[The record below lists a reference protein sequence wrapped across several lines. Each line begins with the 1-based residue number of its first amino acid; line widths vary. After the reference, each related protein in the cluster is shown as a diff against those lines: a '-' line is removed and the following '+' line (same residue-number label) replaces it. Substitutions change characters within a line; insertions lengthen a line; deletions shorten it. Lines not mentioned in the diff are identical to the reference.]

1 MPLMPTCM
9 IFDHE
14 EEIPGF
20 VNGCCLVCGKP
31 VKTKR
36 AQKSHSRT
44 FHLRQDVW
52 SNVVETRPFPCPDC
66 PYRAA
71 QDITL
76 RSHIWAK
83 HTHEKPYVCKVCGH
97 ATANAGGMTRHRQ
110 KHGKT
115 TERIY
120 EEDDTS
126 EREQPAAGHA
136 GPSRATRSA
145 KRYTPYTKQ
154 AARKPKATKKATSS
168 ENYAEESPR
177 PLSPTYEA
185 QPVQQKDVYYEV
197 HPSQYEQNQYCNT
210 PANSYP
216 PTAPANSYNTNAPT
230 NSYYPQAT
238 PVYPPVPLPTY
249 NAPAPACNQ
258 QTPVYPPAAYCN
270 NNYAPATAPNTTYA
284 SSSSFNQASS
294 SSSSSYIAED
304 SSVPQ
309 LTASDIKF
317 AGISFPAGA
326 NQQVIAYEV
335 LPAAHVDAYPAA
347 QTDAFPAIQIDAF
360 SAAAELEV
368 SASWYYAQESSP
380 YNAQESCPYNTS
392 SSPNDTSPYNTS
404 SPLENLT
411 LDATASSPEEY
422 GFPATPTAPAA
433 LNFAQEPLIAQTK
446 QQSFVDLAQQ
456 PLLDVVA
463 QQQFLDLAQQQS
475 LLDLAQQ
482 QSLLD
487 LAHQKS
493 SPEPMIDFSQ
503 DSMLDLSLD
512 FSQQSTFDFSMLDST
527 QQPYIDFSQLELDFS
542 KMGGLEFSNMGDL
555 DPDFGNYSPESN
567 APYTSSASYS
577 SPQSNP
583 PPTKEELGW
592 LFDEFIVAGPM
603 ATRMQ
608 SDSLLGTRSV

>member
-14 EEIPGF
+14 ADIPGF
-20 VNGCCLVCGKP
+20 VNDCCLVCGKP

-83 HTHEKPYVCKVCGH
+83 HTHEKPYVCKICGH

-120 EEDDTS
+120 EEDDAS

-154 AARKPKATKKATSS
+154 AAKKPKATKKAASS
-168 ENYAEESPR
+168 ENYAQESPR

-216 PTAPANSYNTNAPT
+216 STAPANSYNPNAPAD
-230 NSYYPQAT
+230 SYYPPAT
-238 PVYPPVPLPTY
+238 SGIYPPVPPPTY
-249 NAPAPACNQ
+249 NTPAPACNQ
-258 QTPVYPPAAYCN
+258 QAPVYLPAAYY
-270 NNYAPATAPNTTYA
+270 NNYAPTTAPNTTYA
-284 SSSSFNQASS
+284 SSSSFNQASCS
-294 SSSSSYIAED
+294 SSSFHVAED
-304 SSVPQ
+304 SPVPQ

-335 LPAAHVDAYPAA
+335 LPAAQDDAYPAV
-347 QTDAFPAIQIDAF
+347 QTDAF

-368 SASWYYAQESSP
+368 SASWYYAEECSP
-380 YNAQESCPYNTS
+380 YNAQELSSYNAEE
-392 SSPNDTSPYNTS
+392 SSPYDTSPYNTS
-404 SPLENLT
+404 SPVENVSF
-411 LDATASSPEEY
+411 DATASSPEES

-433 LNFAQEPLIAQTK
+433 F
-446 QQSFVDLAQQ
+446 DL
-456 PLLDVVA
+456 A
-463 QQQFLDLAQQQS
+463 QQQFLDN
-475 LLDLAQQ
+475 AQQ

-503 DSMLDLSLD
+503 NSMLDLSFD
-512 FSQQSTFDFSMLDST
+512 FSQESTFDFSVLDST
-527 QQPYIDFSQLELDFS
+527 QQPHIDFSQLDLDFS
-542 KMGGLEFSNMGDL
+542 TMSNL
-555 DPDFGNYSPESN
+555 DPNFGDYSPKSD
-567 APYTSSASYS
+567 APRS

-583 PPTKEELGW
+583 PPTQEELGR

-603 ATRMQ
+603 A
-608 SDSLLGTRSV
+608 